1 MIIIEVNNVSKKY
14 GKKLTLHQVS
24 FTVNKGDILGLIG
37 PNGAGKSTILAILA
51 TIIKPTTGKALIDGQ
66 DAIKHPE
73 KVRKQIGY
81 VPQEIALYPTLT
93 VKDNLKFWA
102 EMAGRRLSKEE
113 IENAA
118 DIVHLKEQLH
128 HKVQTL
134 SGGMKRKLNIAVSL
148 LHDPDILILDEP
160 TVGIDIQSK
169 RDITQFIKGLAAKGK
184 TIIYTSHDAHE
195 IEYLCQNIA
204 ILNQGKLLFHG
215 TIEDAIALAVQRG
228 MKVSTTD
235 SQHLED
241 TLCFL
246 GEWDNGKNS

>member
-1 MIIIEVNNVSKKY
+1 MIEVNNVSKKY
-14 GKKLTLHQVS
+14 GSKITLSQVS
-24 FTVNKGDILGLIG
+24 FVVNKGDILGLIG
-37 PNGAGKSTILAILA
+37 PNGAGKSTILAVLA
-51 TIIKPTTGKALIDGQ
+51 TVIKPTTGQVLIDGQ

-93 VKDNLKFWA
+93 VKDNLRFWA
-102 EMAGRRLSKEE
+102 EIAGRRVSKDEVE
-113 IENAA
+113 HTAE
-118 DIVHLKEQLH
+118 IVHLKEQLH
-128 HKVQTL
+128 QKVQTL

-169 RDITQFIKGLAAKGK
+169 RDITQFIKGLASQGK
-184 TIIYTSHDAHE
+184 TIVYTSHDVHE
-195 IEYLCQNIA
+195 VEYLCQNIS

-215 TIEDAIALAVQRG
+215 TIDDATAQAVQRG
-228 MKVSTTD
+228 MKSSATG
-235 SQHLED
+235 SQRLED

-246 GEWDNGKNS
+246 GEWDTGKNS

>member
-1 MIIIEVNNVSKKY
+1 MIEVNNVSKKY
-14 GKKLTLHQVS
+14 GSKITLNQVS
-24 FTVNKGDILGLIG
+24 FAVNKGDILGLVG
-37 PNGAGKSTILAILA
+37 PNGAGKSTILAMLA
-51 TIIKPTTGKALIDGQ
+51 TVIKPTTGQVLIDGQ

-73 KVRKQIGY
+73 KVRKRIGY

-93 VKDNLKFWA
+93 VMDNLRFWA

-113 IENAA
+113 VEHAA
-118 DIVHLKEQLH
+118 EIVHLKEQLLQ
-128 HKVQTL
+128 KVQTL

-148 LHDPDILILDEP
+148 LHDPGILILDEP

-169 RDITQFIKGLAAKGK
+169 RDITQFIKELASQGK

-204 ILNQGKLLFHG
+204 ILNQGRLLFHG
-215 TIEDAIALAVQRG
+215 TIEAAVAHAVQRG
-228 MKVSTTD
+228 MKLSATD
-235 SQHLED
+235 SQRLED

-246 GEWDNGKNS
+246 GEWNNEKNS